1 MAVSFLIDVPCIVV
15 FLLFQKYFVRDVVMS
30 GLKF

>member
-1 MAVSFLIDVPCIVV
+1 VPCIVV